1 MLCQNCQKNE
11 ATTHIKR
18 IVNGE
23 TTQAHLCSD
32 CAKSLGYDS
41 MFSDFNFGFSD
52 MLSSF
57 FNDTAL
63 ATLGARQL
71 HCEKCGSS
79 FNDIVSSGRI
89 GCADCYETF
98 YDKLLPLLERIHGKT
113 NHVGK
118 IPNGFEVEEIK
129 EEKTPEKSE
138 LETLKEELD
147 EAVKQQNYEQ
157 AAVLRDKIKELEGEG
172 NKDE

>member
-1 MLCQNCQKNE
+1 MLCQNCKKNE

-23 TTQAHLCSD
+23 TTQAHLCAD

-41 MFSDFNFGFSD
+41 MFSDLGFGFGD

-63 ATLGARQL
+63 ASLGAHQL
-71 HCEKCGSS
+71 HCEKCGSTFS
-79 FNDIVSSGRI
+79 DIINSGRI

-98 YDKLLPLLERIHGKT
+98 YDKLLPMLERIHGKT
-113 NHVGK
+113 NHIGK
-118 IPNGFEVEEIK
+118 IPNSFEEIAK
-129 EEKTPEKSE
+129 EENVQSEAEK
-138 LETLKEELD
+138 LKVELD
-147 EAVKQQNYEQ
+147 EAVRAQNYEK
-157 AAVLRDKIKELEGEG
+157 AAELRDRIKELESEEG
-172 NKDE
+172 KDE